1 MIRCGYLS
9 GQNKG
14 NLFKMAKLTLT
25 TSLILV
31 TVISMVFSHEPT
43 LPDSLKHLSSPF
55 SSQQELW
62 TYALL
67 STCLISAAP
76 FFILFFI
83 PLQNAN
89 EHSSFLKV
97 LLSFASGGLLGDAF
111 LHLIPHA
118 ISPHVTHHH
127 DDHHHHHDNHDHHHH
142 HDDHDH
148 HHHQDH
154 DHDHHHHEHL
164 HSHDHMQDMVI
175 GLWVLA
181 GIIAFLIVEK
191 FVRMMKGGHSHT
203 HLSPKQQTNDNVSTS
218 PPVGTSSEG
227 LRKRKTEKKESDCK
241 YS

>member
-1 MIRCGYLS
+1 
-9 GQNKG
+9 
-14 NLFKMAKLTLT
+14 MAKLVLT

-31 TVISMVFSHEPT
+31 TVISMAFSHEST
-43 LPDSLKHLSSPF
+43 LSDSLKHLSTPF

-89 EHSSFLKV
+89 EHSAFLKV

-118 ISPHVTHHH
+118 ISPHETHHH
-127 DDHHHHHDNHDHHHH
+127 DDHHHHHH

-148 HHHQDH
+148 HHHQDDH
-154 DHDHHHHEHL
+154 DHHHNHDHHHHHHEHL

-203 HLSPKQQTNDNVSTS
+203 HLSPKQQTNNNDSK
-218 PPVGTSSEG
+218 PLPVGTSSEG

-241 YS
+241 FL